1 MGIFNDET
9 TSASGSGSIG
19 QQGPQ
24 GPPGV
29 GFILTENGDYN
40 LENKKMVNVKQ
51 GTDPNDAVINSQIQL
66 LDGAQSGTVVN
77 NKAVIYSNTGSVHTN
92 SIYLQDTP
100 DGAGSSND
108 VRLMT
113 EHQSYQ
119 NIHLNIPDLKNF
131 DGHGGRAKSEIM
143 VTSTE
148 QHITGRKTFFD
159 INVLKPDNDDQ
170 AANKKYVDDSVKK
183 IPSPDLSGYLEKDGS
198 SPMTG
203 NLDMGNK
210 QITNLGANIQ
220 NTYDVVNLGFCDTKY
235 QQKVSNSDLDMDQH
249 RIKDMKH
256 PTDDNDAVTKHY
268 VDQNFLNRINPD
280 ALDGDLDMRGHT
292 VKFLE
297 LSSEPSAAARVS
309 ELNLKA
315 DKNYVDN
322 RDNYVINTFST
333 LVNTTFNNLLRRDGT
348 NSMTDDLNLD
358 DHKLINVK
366 EPTND
371 KDGVNKKYFEDKLAE
386 SHLVSSHKENVFKY
400 LFDTDESASEY
411 NIRVNGIDENFQE
424 SAHQNKKAYSIT
436 LIKDS
441 DGSNDYRS
449 GISFNIYPLPIGTF
463 TMIFEYYWPE
473 STNVSLS
480 TQGTTVYIHKQV
492 YKAFDNYGK
501 LLVQINNNSK
511 DTPDRITLVIHG
523 RTTRRPDAYLII
535 YGIKDW
541 SNSVDPAVYDGFLHN
556 MFISESNWMKMNVG
570 LNMNGKNIRNLPIP
584 SNPTDATT
592 KQYVD
597 FNVPTKNLS
606 GNWDF
611 KNKRLINI
619 SSPSDDNDAL
629 TLISFK
635 NNFLT
640 NYGGRISNGVLQNN
654 ANNNNFTLTDTDYLI
669 IAKIK
674 ITSNVNVNS
683 AQILVNKVNYGD
695 SSQSA
700 AYYRI
705 GNIINGDNT
714 FNINSSKLK
723 SVNSLTILDTIGTG
737 VTLDGSFILYILH
750 YDFVDAHFGIKLD
763 IDGNINLNNRRL
775 RDAKDPVKDSDLVS
789 KRWVKQLT
797 YRQIIYGVSNSSG
810 VFTYGSSSIKL
821 RMNPVVYFQKLIL
834 LSATFS
840 GNIQLIIYMD
850 RRHLVSPNRY
860 VNAVISANSELIINF
875 HNLRLP
881 SILSLMIVQRNT
893 QKLIPISGVK
903 FTLFYNLII

>member
-9 TSASGSGSIG
+9 TSTTGSGSIG

-29 GFILTENGDYN
+29 GFILTDNGDYD
-40 LENKKMVNVKQ
+40 LQNKKLVNVKQ
-51 GTDPNDAVINSQIQL
+51 GADPNDVVTKSQIQL
-66 LDGAQSGTVVN
+66 LDNAPGDVRA
-77 NKAVIYSNTGSVHTN
+77 NKAVIYSNSGSVHTN

-108 VRLMT
+108 VRLLT
-113 EHQSYQ
+113 EHQSYE

-148 QHITGRKTFFD
+148 QYITGRKTFFD

-297 LSSEPSAAARVS
+297 LSSEPSAAARVA

-322 RDNYVINTFST
+322 RDTYVINTVST
-333 LVNTTFNNLLRRDGT
+333 LVNTNLNTTLRRDGS
-348 NSMTDDLNLD
+348 NSMTADLNLD

-386 SHLVSSHKENVFKY
+386 SHLISSHKTNEFKY
-400 LFDTDESASEY
+400 LYDTDESASEY
-411 NIRVNGIDENFQE
+411 NIRVDGFEENFRE

-436 LIKDS
+436 MIKDT

-492 YKAFDNYGK
+492 YRAFDTYGK

-511 DTPDRITLVIHG
+511 TTPDRITLVIHG
-523 RTTRRPDAYLII
+523 RAVVQNPEGYLVI
-535 YGIKDW
+535 YGIKGW
-541 SNSVDPAVYDGFLHN
+541 SDSVDPRVYDGLKN
-556 MFISESNWMKMNVG
+556 EMYADI
-570 LNMNGKNIRNLPIP
+570 NMNNNRIVNLADPTEDKEAVNLQFLQKKNGPVRIFGDVINNGYFVTKGAYLRFDKKIWITDIRLMRRTYERVTDTIIITLL
-584 SNPTDATT
+584 SNQ
-592 KQYVD
+592 K
-597 FNVPTKNLS
+597 
-606 GNWDF
+606 
-611 KNKRLINI
+611 
-619 SSPSDDNDAL
+619 
-629 TLISFK
+629 
-635 NNFLT
+635 T
-640 NYGGRISNGVLQNN
+640 NYNFDFQD
-654 ANNNNFTLTDTDYLI
+654 ANTVW
-669 IAKIK
+669 
-674 ITSNVNVNS
+674 ITVNR
-683 AQILVNKVNYGD
+683 L
-695 SSQSA
+695 
-700 AYYRI
+700 
-705 GNIINGDNT
+705 
-714 FNINSSKLK
+714 F
-723 SVNSLTILDTIGTG
+723 DTI
-737 VTLDGSFILYILH
+737 
-750 YDFVDAHFGIKLD
+750 
-763 IDGNINLNNRRL
+763 
-775 RDAKDPVKDSDLVS
+775 VS
-789 KRWVKQLT
+789 LQCA
-797 YRQIIYGVSNSSG
+797 
-810 VFTYGSSSIKL
+810 KL
-821 RMNPVVYFQKLIL
+821 RNIYFTIYHKAILI
-834 LSATFS
+834 
-840 GNIQLIIYMD
+840 
-850 RRHLVSPNRY
+850 
-860 VNAVISANSELIINF
+860 
-875 HNLRLP
+875 
-881 SILSLMIVQRNT
+881 
-893 QKLIPISGVK
+893 
-903 FTLFYNLII
+903 

>member
-9 TSASGSGSIG
+9 TSTTGSGSIG

-29 GFILTENGDYN
+29 GFILTDNGDYN
-40 LENKKMVNVKQ
+40 LQDKKMVNVKQ
-51 GTDPNDAVINSQIQL
+51 GTDPNDAVTKSQIQL
-66 LDGAQSGTVVN
+66 LDNAPGDVRA

-113 EHQSYQ
+113 EHQSYE

-159 INVLKPDNDDQ
+159 INVLEPDNDDQ

-292 VKFLE
+292 VEFLE

-348 NSMTDDLNLD
+348 NSMTADLNLN
-358 DHKLINVK
+358 DHKLINVEK
-366 EPTND
+366 PTND

-386 SHLVSSHKENVFKY
+386 SHLVSSHKTNEFKY
-400 LFDTDESASEY
+400 LYDTDESASEY
-411 NIRVNGIDENFQE
+411 NIRVNGFENNFRE
-424 SAHQNKKAYSIT
+424 SAHQNK
-436 LIKDS
+436 
-441 DGSNDYRS
+441 
-449 GISFNIYPLPIGTF
+449 
-463 TMIFEYYWPE
+463 
-473 STNVSLS
+473 
-480 TQGTTVYIHKQV
+480 
-492 YKAFDNYGK
+492 
-501 LLVQINNNSK
+501 
-511 DTPDRITLVIHG
+511 
-523 RTTRRPDAYLII
+523 
-535 YGIKDW
+535 
-541 SNSVDPAVYDGFLHN
+541 
-556 MFISESNWMKMNVG
+556 
-570 LNMNGKNIRNLPIP
+570 
-584 SNPTDATT
+584 
-592 KQYVD
+592 
-597 FNVPTKNLS
+597 
-606 GNWDF
+606 
-611 KNKRLINI
+611 
-619 SSPSDDNDAL
+619 
-629 TLISFK
+629 
-635 NNFLT
+635 
-640 NYGGRISNGVLQNN
+640 
-654 ANNNNFTLTDTDYLI
+654 
-669 IAKIK
+669 
-674 ITSNVNVNS
+674 
-683 AQILVNKVNYGD
+683 
-695 SSQSA
+695 
-700 AYYRI
+700 
-705 GNIINGDNT
+705 
-714 FNINSSKLK
+714 
-723 SVNSLTILDTIGTG
+723 
-737 VTLDGSFILYILH
+737 
-750 YDFVDAHFGIKLD
+750 
-763 IDGNINLNNRRL
+763 
-775 RDAKDPVKDSDLVS
+775 
-789 KRWVKQLT
+789 
-797 YRQIIYGVSNSSG
+797 
-810 VFTYGSSSIKL
+810 
-821 RMNPVVYFQKLIL
+821 
-834 LSATFS
+834 
-840 GNIQLIIYMD
+840 
-850 RRHLVSPNRY
+850 
-860 VNAVISANSELIINF
+860 
-875 HNLRLP
+875 
-881 SILSLMIVQRNT
+881 
-893 QKLIPISGVK
+893 
-903 FTLFYNLII
+903 